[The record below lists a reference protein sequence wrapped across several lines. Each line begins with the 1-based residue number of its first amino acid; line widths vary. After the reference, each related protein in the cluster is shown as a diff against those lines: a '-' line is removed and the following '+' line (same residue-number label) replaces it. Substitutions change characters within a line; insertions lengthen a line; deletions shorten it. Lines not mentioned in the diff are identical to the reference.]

1 MFAAA
6 FVGIAISENRK
17 LNTENFFSDIDSARM
32 QLRIGNGKGQ
42 KTRIVPMSPR
52 LLHELRAYWKVY
64 QPSLYLFPGKSPDA
78 PLQPTTIQ
86 KMCKV
91 AAKEAG
97 ILKNVTPHTL
107 RHSYATGLLEGGVTH
122 NATPGQRPTR

>member
-1 MFAAA
+1 
-6 FVGIAISENRK
+6 
-17 LNTENFFSDIDSARM
+17 M

-42 KTRIVPMSPR
+42 KTRIVPMAPR
-52 LLHELRAYWKVY
+52 LLSELRDYWKVY
-64 QPSLYLFPGKSPDA
+64 RPSDYLFPGKTPNV

-107 RHSYATGLLEGGVTH
+107 RYACS
-122 NATPGQRPTR
+122 

>member
-1 MFAAA
+1 MVRPRFLKT
-6 FVGIAISENRK
+6 ENRK
-17 LNTENFFSDIDSARM
+17 LKTFSADIDSQRM
-32 QLRIGNGKGQ
+32 QIRIDNAKGH

-52 LLHELRAYWKVY
+52 LLHELREYWKVY
-64 QPSLYLFPGKSPDA
+64 QPSLYLFPGKSPDV

-86 KMCKV
+86 KMFKV

-97 ILKNVTPHTL
+97 ILKHVTPHTL